1 MLWNG
6 VYGSI
11 VAPVLDGLP
20 EIQVNLDPCV
30 QIVAHVGVYCL
41 DLGGLLG
48 YSVGRHYDSSYVI
61 GIKLAVKSRVAN

>member
-11 VAPVLDGLP
+11 AAPVLDGLP
-20 EIQVNLDPCV
+20 EIQLNLDPCV
-30 QIVAHVGVYCL
+30 RIVAHVDVYCL

-48 YSVGRHYDSSYVI
+48 YSVGRHYD
-61 GIKLAVKSRVAN
+61 